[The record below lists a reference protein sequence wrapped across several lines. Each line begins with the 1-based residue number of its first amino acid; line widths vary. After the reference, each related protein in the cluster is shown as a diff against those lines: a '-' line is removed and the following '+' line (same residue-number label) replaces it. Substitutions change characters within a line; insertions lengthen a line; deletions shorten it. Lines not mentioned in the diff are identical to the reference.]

1 MLTFKASFRVS
12 SDTYTLAELNALLGE
27 STKGYS
33 KGEVYSRKN
42 KIREQTLWCLESTV
56 LPTDSFEAHLSNTL
70 DFLADKGDILNQLRS
85 KCEADIF
92 CMFNSDNGQGGA
104 ILSPDIM
111 AKLAQYHLRI
121 VFDVYAD

>member
-42 KIREQTLWCLESTV
+42 KIRELTLWCLESTA
-56 LPTDSFEAHLSNTL
+56 LPTASFDAHLSNIL
-70 DFLADKGDILNQLRS
+70 DFLAGKEGILAQLGANS
-85 KCEADIF
+85 EADIF
-92 CMFNSDNGQGGA
+92 CMFNSDNGQGAA

-111 AKLAQYHLRI
+111 TKLAQYHLRI